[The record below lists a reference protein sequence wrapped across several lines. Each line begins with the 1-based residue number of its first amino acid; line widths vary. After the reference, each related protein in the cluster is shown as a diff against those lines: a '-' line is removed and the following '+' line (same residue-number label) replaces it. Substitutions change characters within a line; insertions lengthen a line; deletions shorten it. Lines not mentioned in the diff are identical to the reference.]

1 MINTFECQ
9 KCGDR
14 FEIPGHRDPT
24 TVICAYCP
32 VSDNNPAVPSEDTVT
47 HNRLQVFLYLLM
59 RDSVNTGAVE
69 RAMDVARKI
78 SGMNTPTFSSKHLA
92 DYANCLAEELL
103 LGVPCGNCDGPR
115 YGNGEEIHG
124 DKAPDRQP
132 ALKKVR
138 L

>member
-1 MINTFECQ
+1 VNTFSCSV
-9 KCGDR
+9 CGYK

-69 RAMDVARKI
+69 HAMDGVRTLGNQMPRFT
-78 SGMNTPTFSSKHLA
+78 SQHLA
-92 DYANCLAEELL
+92 DYADCLAEELL
-103 LGVPCGNCDGPR
+103 LGVPCGNCDVPR